1 MTSLESRVD
10 RIEEA
15 QGHQQSTLERIEE
28 KVDRNA
34 EKADH
39 NTEKIDRNAE
49 KIDQNG
55 RRLDRAEGGS
65 SQMSERI
72 TSLDNRINTLTLV
85 VFGTGAT
92 MAGLMITILV
102 RMG

>member
-1 MTSLESRVD
+1 MASLESRVN
-10 RIEEA
+10 RIEEV
-15 QGHQQSTLERIEE
+15 QEHQQDTLGRIEE

-34 EKADH
+34 EKADR
-39 NTEKIDRNAE
+39 KVDRNAE

-72 TSLDNRINTLTLV
+72 TSLDNRVNTLTLV

-92 MAGLMITILV
+92 LVGLMVTVLI